1 MFNFGGQPQAQPQ
14 SDPTEQVGE
23 TYKVPDARAAGR
35 PHELGWL
42 DFLEDSKDENMRLG
56 KIPPG
61 QIIPDS

>member
-1 MFNFGGQPQAQPQ
+1 M
-14 SDPTEQVGE
+14 EQVGE
-23 TYKVPDARAAGR
+23 TYKVPEVRAAGR

-42 DFLEDSKDENMRLG
+42 DLLEDGKDEKMRLG